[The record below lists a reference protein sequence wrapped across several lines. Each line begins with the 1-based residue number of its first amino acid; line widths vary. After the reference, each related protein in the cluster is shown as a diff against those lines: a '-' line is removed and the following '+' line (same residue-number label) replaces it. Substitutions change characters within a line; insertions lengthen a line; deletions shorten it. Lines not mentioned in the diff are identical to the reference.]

1 MSWKPTLWLI
11 ALVVL
16 TGLFIVVF
24 EQNSNQAA
32 RSLPLNSPLLHLS
45 PEVVTR
51 ISISAASNSVECVRR
66 EGEWFLTRPLE
77 ARADTARINRLIGA
91 IVRTRKQEIVDSGRR
106 DKRGLTLASFGLE
119 PPRARVV
126 VGTDSH
132 SDEILL
138 GDDAPLGN
146 LVYLRL
152 GDEKEVIGASID
164 TSEILPLDP
173 DAYRDR
179 SVFPASIKLA
189 IRLEVKHAG
198 GFFQLALKD
207 GVWRIQQPFDARA
220 DGLQVER
227 LWRIL
232 ESLKIEGLAEKT
244 SQADPAAYGLGVDE
258 AALQVSVW
266 IERRRQPLVVTVG
279 KARQDNPS
287 LLYARISDVVSLAVV
302 NKDILSLQAIQA
314 GSLRD
319 RRLCNADSSALAFL
333 MLRDDESKMVMEKS
347 ASGGWMITEPLR
359 FPANARTVGA
369 LLKALNLLQG
379 DEIRS
384 GAGMST
390 VLPEA
395 EALSCRLVVANQT
408 PPRAATTEAVSL
420 LPAAGSWTYRL
431 SRPGAGPSN
440 NLVYSEESK
449 VLYKVPPD
457 DLAKLW
463 RHLAGVER
471 PVIADPLAY
480 MDVRMLD
487 VKPQQ
492 VRRITLAREGREE
505 TVTLGPDGVWTVDS
519 PPEGKV
525 AEGAIPAL
533 LVLAADLQA
542 ERIESVAS
550 TNLASFKLDVS
561 ATRVTFGLSGA
572 GGIQKTVLIGG
583 ADGRGGVFSM
593 VQGQD
598 VIFVLKKNVADA
610 IVRSLVIAP

>member
-1 MSWKPTLWLI
+1 MSWKPTLWLFV
-11 ALVVL
+11 LVVL

-24 EQNSNQAA
+24 EQNSDQAVRA
-32 RSLPLNSPLLHLS
+32 LPLNSPLLHLRS
-45 PEVVTR
+45 DVVTR

-66 EGEWFLTRPLE
+66 DGEWFLTRPLE
-77 ARADTARINRLIGA
+77 ARADAARVNRLIET
-91 IVRTRKQEIVDSGRR
+91 IVGSRKQEIIDSGRR
-106 DKRGLTLASFGLE
+106 DKRGLSLASFGLE

-126 VGTDSH
+126 VGTDSR
-132 SDEILL
+132 SDAILL

-146 LVYLRL
+146 LVYLKL
-152 GDEKEVIGASID
+152 EDDKDVIGASIN

-173 DAYRDR
+173 DLYRDR
-179 SVFPASIKLA
+179 SVFPASIKQA

-198 GFFQLALKD
+198 GFFQLALKE

-220 DGLQVER
+220 DGVQVER
-227 LWRIL
+227 LWRTL

-266 IERRRQPLVVTVG
+266 IERRRDPLVVTVG

-287 LLYARISDVVSLAVV
+287 LLYARISDVASLGVV
-302 NKDILSLQAIQA
+302 NKDILSLQSIQA
-314 GSLRD
+314 GSLKD
-319 RRLCNADSSALAFL
+319 RRLCNADLSAIAFL
-333 MLRDDESKMVMEKS
+333 MLRDDESKVVMEKS
-347 ASGGWMITEPLR
+347 AAGGWMITEPLR
-359 FPANARTVGA
+359 FPANARTVST
-369 LLKALNLLQG
+369 LLKVVNGLQG
-379 DEIRS
+379 DEIRNGS
-384 GAGMST
+384 GMITA
-390 VLPEA
+390 LPEA
-395 EALSCRLVVANQT
+395 ESLPCRLVIANQA
-408 PPRAATTEAVSL
+408 PPRAATNETVSL

-431 SRPGAGPSN
+431 SCPGAGLSN
-440 NLVYSEESK
+440 SLVYSEESK
-449 VLYKVPPD
+449 VLYKVPQD

-463 RHLAGVER
+463 RRVVGTEN
-471 PVIADPLAY
+471 PVFADPLAY

-505 TVTLGPDGVWTVDS
+505 TVTVGPDGGWTVDS
-519 PPEGKV
+519 PPEGQV
-525 AEGAIPAL
+525 AEGAVPAL

-542 ERIESVAS
+542 DRIESVAS

-583 ADGRGGVFSM
+583 ADGRGGVYSM

-598 VIFVLKKNVADA
+598 VIFVLKKPVADA
-610 IVRSLVIAP
+610 MVRSLVIAP